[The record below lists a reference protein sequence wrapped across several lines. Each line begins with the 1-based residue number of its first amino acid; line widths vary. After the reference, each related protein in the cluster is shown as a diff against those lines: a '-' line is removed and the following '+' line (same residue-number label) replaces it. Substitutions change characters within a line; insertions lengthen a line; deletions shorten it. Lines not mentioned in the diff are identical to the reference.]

1 MKLAIAGSRGFPS
14 TYGGYETL
22 VRHLAPYLVSQGHD
36 VTVYCRARDESRR
49 AWITEGVRC
58 IATHGR
64 DTKSLSTLSFG
75 ATSFA
80 DASVR
85 RFDAVL
91 VLNIANGFWLPLLK
105 GSRTPCA
112 VNTDGLEWERGKWS
126 TLGKNVFRWGASL
139 TARFADELVCD
150 SVEMG
155 RIWQERY
162 ARDSTFI
169 PYGAPVLSGLG
180 SDKLVPLG
188 LPQKPFALVVA
199 RLVPENNVELT
210 LDAIAALGDDAPHLV
225 VVGSANG
232 ESPIEHEL
240 ERRQAG
246 GQVTWLGHVDDQQLL
261 MQLWANCAVY
271 VHGHSVGGTN
281 PALLQA
287 LGAGAPTLAL
297 DTPFNAEV
305 LPEADQ
311 RYPDDASALAERIRQ
326 VTTSTD
332 VQDEYRDRGRKH
344 VAERYSWDAVCASYA
359 DVLTNLAL
367 QRPRRRS
374 SR

>member
-22 VRHLAPYLVSQGHD
+22 VRYLAPFLVSQGHD

-49 AWITEGVRC
+49 SWVTEGVRC

-80 DASVR
+80 DATTR
-85 RFDAVL
+85 RFDSVL
-91 VLNIANGFWLPLLK
+91 VLNIANGFWLPMLRA
-105 GSRTPCA
+105 SRTPCA

-155 RIWQERY
+155 RIWSERY
-162 ARDSTFI
+162 GRESTFI
-169 PYGAPVLSGLG
+169 PYGAPVLSDVGMDRLA
-180 SDKLVPLG
+180 PLG
-188 LPQKPFALVVA
+188 LADRPFVLVVA

-210 LDAIAALGDDAPHLV
+210 LAALETLGPAAPHVV

-240 ERRQAG
+240 KERQGLG
-246 GQVTWLGHVDDQQLL
+246 GLTWLGHVDDQQLL

-271 VHGHSVGGTN
+271 LHGHSVGGTN

-305 LPEADQ
+305 LPERDQ
-311 RYPDDASALAERIRQ
+311 RYGPDPQALGERIRE
-326 VTTSTD
+326 VASSPGM
-332 VQDEYRDRGRKH
+332 QDEFRRRGRRH
-344 VAERYSWDAVCASYA
+344 VTERYSWNAVCESYA
-359 DVLTNLAL
+359 DVLTNLAHA
-367 QRPRRRS
+367 RPR
-374 SR
+374 